1 MDGQQQ
7 GPYDHATFS
16 GHIRSGAVRSGM
28 LAWREGMESWQ
39 PVEQIPELAPLF
51 RATPPPLPPQA

>member
-7 GPYDHATFS
+7 GPYDHATFT
-16 GHIRSGAVRSGM
+16 GHIGSGAIRPGM
-28 LAWREGMESWQ
+28 LAWREGMGAWQ
-39 PVEQIPELAPLF
+39 PVENVPELAQHF